1 MKPIW
6 SLLAI
11 SVPVGGIAALLV
23 LVLVGYQYGNPP
35 SASDMELAAELG
47 GAIGAALTFTWAF
60 RLLKR

>member
-11 SVPVGGIAALLV
+11 SVPVGGVAAPLV

-35 SASDMELAAELG
+35 SAPDIGLAVELG
-47 GAIGAALTFTWAF
+47 AAIGAALTFAWPL